1 MIKSFVAALSLL
13 MLASCQTTEVAVV
26 EQEQEKEKKKYLAG
40 QVIAITEMC
49 KTLENQLQI
58 LKTFMVD
65 KRLGMQIYYNLLYSG
80 KCLSFPKPILA
91 KKLKKEFEAD
101 VDKVSKIEIWK
112 VVLDEDM
119 PKGKDLVFFWISV
132 HVPLEKNPIG
142 TGV

>member
-13 MLASCQTTEVAVV
+13 MLVSCQTTETAVV
-26 EQEQEKEKKKYLAG
+26 EQEQEKKYLAG

-58 LKTFMVD
+58 FKTFMVD
-65 KRLGMQIYYNLLYSG
+65 KQLGLQIYYNLLYSG
-80 KCLSFPKPILA
+80 KCVSFPKPILA

-112 VVLDEDM
+112 VVLDEDI
-119 PKGKDLVFFWISV
+119 PEGKEPIFFWISV
-132 HVPLEKNPIG
+132 HVPLENKPKG